1 MSLHIEPF
9 VANDSNI
16 EGLKIIS
23 AKMSTDDRGVVR
35 ELFRDSVYFE
45 VLPETI
51 TGWKQIN
58 LTRTKKGA
66 VRGLHGEAMAKLVTV
81 AYGSAFGAYVDTR
94 PDSKSF
100 GAVQT
105 VHITPS
111 VQVFVP
117 QGVCNGFQALE
128 DTEYLYFFDNEWSP
142 GMPGTALCP
151 LDTELGIKWPIAID
165 ASDPN
170 QISEKDS
177 KAPTFKELCKILG
190 MNCIDQAIF
199 ESEQE
204 ITNGAEAVDAEIVFS
219 ELDKKHFGS

>member
-9 VANDSNI
+9 AVNDSNI

-23 AKMSTDDRGVVR
+23 AKMSTDDRGTVR
-35 ELFRDSVYFE
+35 ELFRGSIYFE
-45 VLPETI
+45 VLPKTV

-66 VRGLHGEAMAKLVTV
+66 VRGLHGEAMSKLVTV
-81 AYGSAFGAYVDTR
+81 AYGSVFGAYVDTR
-94 PDSKSF
+94 PDSKTL

-105 VHITPS
+105 VHITPG

-128 DTEYLYFFDNEWSP
+128 DTEYLYFFDNEWAP

-151 LDTELGIKWPIAID
+151 LDPELDIKWPIPIET
-165 ASDPN
+165 SDFN

-177 KAPTFKELCKILG
+177 KAPTLKELRKTLG
-190 MNCIDQAIF
+190 MN
-199 ESEQE
+199 
-204 ITNGAEAVDAEIVFS
+204 
-219 ELDKKHFGS
+219 

>member
-9 VANDSNI
+9 AVNDSNI

-23 AKMSTDDRGVVR
+23 AKMSTDDRGTVR
-35 ELFRDSVYFE
+35 ELFRGSIYFE
-45 VLPETI
+45 VLPKTV

-66 VRGLHGEAMAKLVTV
+66 VRGLHGEAMSKLVTV
-81 AYGSAFGAYVDTR
+81 AYGSVFGAYVDTR
-94 PDSKSF
+94 PDSKTF

-105 VHITPS
+105 VHITPG

-128 DTEYLYFFDNEWSP
+128 DTEYLYFFDNEWAP

-151 LDTELGIKWPIAID
+151 LDPELDIKWPIPIET
-165 ASDPN
+165 SDFN

-177 KAPTFKELCKILG
+177 KAQTLKELRKTLG
-190 MNCIDQAIF
+190 MN
-199 ESEQE
+199 
-204 ITNGAEAVDAEIVFS
+204 
-219 ELDKKHFGS
+219 

>member
-9 VANDSNI
+9 AVNDSNI

-23 AKMSTDDRGVVR
+23 AKMSTDDRGTVR
-35 ELFRDSVYFE
+35 ELFRGSIYFE
-45 VLPETI
+45 VLPKTV

-66 VRGLHGEAMAKLVTV
+66 VRGLHGEAMSKLVTV
-81 AYGSAFGAYVDTR
+81 AYGSVFGAYVDTR
-94 PDSKSF
+94 PDSKTF

-105 VHITPS
+105 VHITPG

-128 DTEYLYFFDNEWSP
+128 DTEYLYFFNNECAP

-151 LDTELGIKWPIAID
+151 LDPELDIKWPIPIET
-165 ASDPN
+165 SDFN

-177 KAPTFKELCKILG
+177 KAPTLKELRKTLG
-190 MNCIDQAIF
+190 MN
-199 ESEQE
+199 
-204 ITNGAEAVDAEIVFS
+204 
-219 ELDKKHFGS
+219 

>member
-9 VANDSNI
+9 AVNDSNI

-23 AKMSTDDRGVVR
+23 AKMSTDDRGTVR
-35 ELFRDSVYFE
+35 ELFRGSIYFE
-45 VLPETI
+45 VLPKTV

-66 VRGLHGEAMAKLVTV
+66 VRGLHGEAMSKLVTV
-81 AYGSAFGAYVDTR
+81 AYGSVFGAYVDTR
-94 PDSKSF
+94 PDSKTF

-105 VHITPS
+105 VHIIPG

-128 DTEYLYFFDNEWSP
+128 DTEYLYFFDNEWAP

-151 LDTELGIKWPIAID
+151 LDPELDIKWPIPIET
-165 ASDPN
+165 SDFN

-177 KAPTFKELCKILG
+177 KAPTLKELRKTLG
-190 MNCIDQAIF
+190 MN
-199 ESEQE
+199 
-204 ITNGAEAVDAEIVFS
+204 
-219 ELDKKHFGS
+219 

>member
-9 VANDSNI
+9 AVNDSNI

-23 AKMSTDDRGVVR
+23 AKMSTDDRGTVR
-35 ELFRDSVYFE
+35 ELFRGSIYFE
-45 VLPETI
+45 VLPKTV

-66 VRGLHGEAMAKLVTV
+66 VRGLHGEAMSKLDTV
-81 AYGSAFGAYVDTR
+81 AYGSVFGAYVDTR
-94 PDSKSF
+94 PDSKTF

-105 VHITPS
+105 VHITPG

-128 DTEYLYFFDNEWSP
+128 DTEYLYFFDNEWAP

-151 LDTELGIKWPIAID
+151 LDPELDIKWPIPIET
-165 ASDPN
+165 SDFN

-177 KAPTFKELCKILG
+177 KAPTLKELRKTLG
-190 MNCIDQAIF
+190 MN
-199 ESEQE
+199 
-204 ITNGAEAVDAEIVFS
+204 
-219 ELDKKHFGS
+219 